1 LPPAHRTPPSYRVYS
16 ADVVGVLAFVER
28 ARRLG
33 LTLGEI
39 LQIVALRRA
48 GSAPCVHVRRLLEQ
62 KSADLAS
69 PLGALRSIL
78 RAWPADNGRHAPYVP
93 TSQQLGSRRDRRTAP
108 RIPPA

>member
-1 LPPAHRTPPSYRVYS
+1 
-16 ADVVGVLAFVER
+16 VVGVLALVER

-62 KSADLAS
+62 KAADLAS
-69 PLGALRSIL
+69 L
-78 RAWPADNGRHAPYVP
+78 
-93 TSQQLGSRRDRRTAP
+93 LGSAPGAIVGPHRESLPLDRP
-108 RIPPA
+108 SHGWI